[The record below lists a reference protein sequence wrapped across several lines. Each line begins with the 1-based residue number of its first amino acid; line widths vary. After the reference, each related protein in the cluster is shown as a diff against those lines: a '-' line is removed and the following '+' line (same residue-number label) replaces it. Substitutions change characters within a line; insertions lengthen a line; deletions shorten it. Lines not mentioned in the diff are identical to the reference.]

1 MANKLKFTDQW
12 IKTLKGDERVEQ
24 HFGDLTCKGL
34 SLKLTKLGVKS
45 FSYTFRLGAK
55 TGRITLGHYPDVSLK
70 EARDK
75 VEELRRLVAAG
86 IDPRQVKAEKK
97 QRQRNTVEEMA
108 GQFIEKYSKVKN
120 KSWRQAESN
129 LRLHLLPSLGA
140 HPVASVRRR
149 DIHDI
154 LDRLIAEGKGTT
166 ANRALAHIKKF
177 FGWLVERDHLEHSP
191 ADHIKK
197 PFSERPRERALS
209 DNEISA
215 IWSASQALSGP
226 SRAWVMLSLLCGQR
240 ETETAS
246 IRRSQIEG
254 ANWLLATTD
263 TKNKRQS
270 VIPLSR
276 QAEALVDEL
285 MKGEGEYLLS
295 TGRVGDH
302 PINGFS
308 KLKAQLDQLSGV
320 KEWRLHDLRA
330 AVATNL
336 GKLGYDRFL
345 IKRVLNHTDKDVTAI
360 YDRYSYLEEKREAL
374 QKWAD
379 RLDDIVTG

>member
-12 IKTLKGDERVEQ
+12 IKTLKGDEGVEQ

-34 SLKLTKLGVKS
+34 SLKLTKQGVKS

-70 EARDK
+70 EARDQ
-75 VEELRRLVAAG
+75 VEELRKLVALG
-86 IDPRQVKAEKK
+86 TDPRQAKAENK

-108 GQFIEKYSKVKN
+108 GQFIEKYAKVKN

-129 LRLHLLPSLGA
+129 LRLHLLPALGA

-197 PFSERPRERALS
+197 PFNERPRERALTDS
-209 DNEISA
+209 EIRA
-215 IWSASQALSGP
+215 IWRASKALSWP
-226 SRAWVMLSLLCGQR
+226 YRAWVMLSLLCGQR
-240 ETETAS
+240 EAETAS

-276 QAEALVDEL
+276 QAEALVGDL
-285 MKGEGEYLLS
+285 TKGEGEYLLS
-295 TGRVGDH
+295 TGRVGDQ

-379 RLDDIVTG
+379 RLDEIVTG